1 MSKLVRLHARD
12 GNQVT
17 SFIHH
22 DDVVKKEELFFF
34 EIKFYAFGPL
44 GNPWFLFTMTATPT
58 PPRGLSTKTQILS
71 QQQQPT
77 D

>member
-22 DDVVKKEELFFF
+22 DDVVQKEELFFL
-34 EIKFYAFGPL
+34 EIMFYAFGPL
-44 GNPWFLFTMTATPT
+44 GNP
-58 PPRGLSTKTQILS
+58 
-71 QQQQPT
+71 
-77 D
+77 

>member
-22 DDVVKKEELFFF
+22 DDVVKKEERFFL
-34 EIKFYAFGPL
+34 EIKLDAFGPL
-44 GNPWFLFTMTATPT
+44 GNPWLLFTMTATPT

>member
-22 DDVVKKEELFFF
+22 DDVVKKEERFFL
-34 EIKFYAFGPL
+34 EIKLDPFENIKAITSSW
-44 GNPWFLFTMTATPT
+44 NPY
-58 PPRGLSTKTQILS
+58 I
-71 QQQQPT
+71 
-77 D
+77 